1 VADVEL
7 IGIDDVRQA
16 AQRIEGKVVRTPLV
30 PTLWDRTD
38 RPLWLKPEN
47 LQVIGAFKARG
58 ALNAIG
64 ALPDGVRARGIVT
77 HSSGNHGQAVAYAAR
92 AFGVKATVVMPDASP
107 RVKMEAVRA
116 LGAEVVVVPGK
127 LRESTSS
134 ALAEE
139 HGYTLVPPYDHDD
152 VIAGQGTIGLEIAA
166 DLPSVATVLAPIGGG
181 GLVSGVATAIKELL
195 PTARVIGVEPELAAD
210 AEESL
215 RLGRLVEWPIEQ
227 RYRTI
232 ADGVR
237 TGICERTFAHLQAR
251 VDDVL
256 TVSEDAIREAMG
268 VLARQSR
275 IVAEPSG
282 ALAVAAYRT
291 HAEALPPGP
300 VVAVISGGNL
310 EPDLLASVLVS

>member
-1 VADVEL
+1 VDL
-7 IGIDDVRQA
+7 IGIDDVRRA
-16 AQRIEGKVVRTPLV
+16 AQRIEGKVVRTPLL
-30 PTLWDRTD
+30 PTLWGAGD

-47 LQVIGAFKARG
+47 LQLIGAFKVRG

-107 RVKMEAVRA
+107 VVKMDAVRA
-116 LGAEVVVVPGK
+116 LGAETVIVPGK
-127 LRESTSS
+127 LRESTSE

-139 HGYTLVPPYDHDD
+139 HGYTLIPPYDHDD

-166 DLPSVATVLAPIGGG
+166 DLPEVATVLVPIGGG
-181 GLVSGVATAIKELL
+181 GVISGVATAIKALL
-195 PTARVIGVEPELAAD
+195 PQAKVIGVEPELAAD
-210 AEESL
+210 AAESF
-215 RLGRLVEWPIEQ
+215 RRGELVEWPIEQ

-237 TGICERTFAHLQAR
+237 VGICARTFRHIQAR

-256 TVSEDAIREAMG
+256 TVSEDAIRDAMG
-268 VLARQSR
+268 VLARRSR

-282 ALAVAAYRT
+282 ALTAAAYLTRGV
-291 HAEALPPGP
+291 ELPPGP
-300 VVAVISGGNL
+300 VAALVSGGNL
-310 EPDLLASVLVS
+310 EPDLLASVLAS